1 MDPELFTFREGDH
14 WICAWR
20 RLDVVTQGDTER
32 EAVDRI
38 YRVIAGYAIVDAREG
53 RAPCSSLRPPSPELL
68 AEWEARAAA
77 EHGHPLLH

>member
-1 MDPELFTFREGDH
+1 MDPELFTFREGAH

-53 RAPCSSLRPPSPELL
+53 RLPLSSLRPPRPELL
-68 AEWEARAAA
+68 AEWEARSTA
-77 EHGHPLLH
+77 EHTATLLH